1 MRGFNIPWEAY
12 AQYAQTEAAGPSHSR
27 TSTSPRDPFAQLNNL
42 TESRRM
48 MSPGEAGGEGGGGM
62 SFAMLCQLISEGR
75 AGEVQGVR
83 EIPDQLNVSEE
94 DRPLLKRRRNS

>member
-1 MRGFNIPWEAY
+1 
-12 AQYAQTEAAGPSHSR
+12 
-27 TSTSPRDPFAQLNNL
+27 
-42 TESRRM
+42 M

-83 EIPDQLNVSEE
+83 EIPDQLNVSKKTSAFE
-94 DRPLLKRRRNS
+94 RKVQVMT